1 MELVIPITSHPK
13 IEKML
18 AIMNSKSDP
27 KIKKIS
33 VLLAVV
39 VILFTSIDTYLY
51 AFHGI
56 NIIPVTT
63 PIIIILAVSILM
75 CGLLQRFFYQLLTR
89 NNLFGSND
97 EENDSATTITDIE
110 ESTNDA
116 IEDVTEKQGT
126 GSVYLK
132 NIDVYKELNEQQD
145 KTQKELTM
153 DAVHEYTNICMVKHL
168 SDENLAKLHEN
179 IDHLANGREDLY
191 IEIRSNID
199 NPLTPTALRHY
210 GWNIGERLRVSLLDR
225 AKFIKAVFPYEMR
238 NATIEYLAKNLKDY
252 HSSVIPIDEPATGD
266 YRFKCMLNKDKL
278 QRK

>member
-1 MELVIPITSHPK
+1 
-13 IEKML
+13 
-18 AIMNSKSDP
+18 
-27 KIKKIS
+27 
-33 VLLAVV
+33 
-39 VILFTSIDTYLY
+39 
-51 AFHGI
+51 
-56 NIIPVTT
+56 
-63 PIIIILAVSILM
+63 
-75 CGLLQRFFYQLLTR
+75 
-89 NNLFGSND
+89 
-97 EENDSATTITDIE
+97 
-110 ESTNDA
+110 
-116 IEDVTEKQGT
+116 
-126 GSVYLK
+126 
-132 NIDVYKELNEQQD
+132 
-145 KTQKELTM
+145 M